1 MLATLE
7 CEHHDELEADFQQ
20 YYGLDIGG
28 MGEGYT
34 VSHAACLAA
43 QLPHGSRCMSLL
55 SGSNGWTDE
64 TVLLS
69 LIEYDI
75 RNLAS
80 SFSDDPPELHPPFQY
95 ADLHQVGG
103 DDGDEYRSMVDSVL
117 GMSDEDITTE

>member
-34 VSHAACLAA
+34 ISHAACLAA
-43 QLPHGSRCMSLL
+43 QLPHCSRCMSLL

-75 RNLAS
+75 RAFMS
-80 SFSDDPPELHPPFQY
+80 SFAEDAPETHLPLGY